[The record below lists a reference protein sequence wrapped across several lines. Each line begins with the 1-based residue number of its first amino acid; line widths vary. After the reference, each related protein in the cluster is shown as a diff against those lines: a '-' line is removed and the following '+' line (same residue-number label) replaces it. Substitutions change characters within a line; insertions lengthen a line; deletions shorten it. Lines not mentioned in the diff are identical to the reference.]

1 MYVCVV
7 CSPCVSVLVRVLRQR
22 LLLGPQLILVCL
34 LPLVFQ
40 EFPVSD
46 SQELEFWRSDAT
58 PIPIHFF
65 LNTLSALQVEREFRG
80 KQMQTKHS
88 PTFCIERRSGEE
100 GREDGAQDSCRRCLS
115 FTQPHLARRPG
126 NTDFI
131 TESCEEYLH
140 NPPLN

>member
-7 CSPCVSVLVRVLRQR
+7 CSPCVSVLVRVLRQG
-22 LLLGPQLILVCL
+22 LLLGPRLTLAFVCL
-34 LPLVFQ
+34 PRVFQ

-65 LNTLSALQVEREFRG
+65 LNTLLSLQVEREFRG

-88 PTFCIERRSGEE
+88 PTFCSERKSGEE
-100 GREDGAQDSCRRCLS
+100 GREG
-115 FTQPHLARRPG
+115 
-126 NTDFI
+126 
-131 TESCEEYLH
+131 
-140 NPPLN
+140 